1 MNLAFPADERNLFV
15 VVEVQS
21 LDFNYLDTIYTGER
35 EEYVLYRIPTLKL
48 FSPVDPQKTEI
59 KFLDSSIKVYW
70 LEFLFLTTGF
80 YDGCTVLTLLKA
92 FIF

>member
-1 MNLAFPADERNLFV
+1 VTIEFKMNLAFPADERNLFV

-48 FSPVDPQKTEI
+48 YSPVDPQKTEI
-59 KFLDSSIKVYW
+59 KFLDSSIKVY
-70 LEFLFLTTGF
+70 
-80 YDGCTVLTLLKA
+80 
-92 FIF
+92 

>member
-1 MNLAFPADERNLFV
+1 VTIEFKMNLAFPADERNLFV

-59 KFLDSSIKVYW
+59 KFLDSSIKVY
-70 LEFLFLTTGF
+70 
-80 YDGCTVLTLLKA
+80 
-92 FIF
+92 

>member
-80 YDGCTVLTLLKA
+80 HDDWTVLTLLKA